1 MKKFA
6 FALLAMA
13 SALAIA
19 PAAMADTISIT
30 FLPDGANSKN
40 PTHVTSTKAGQIS
53 FNTLSN
59 LQILVSSDANGY
71 LPVYLTI
78 KGADVTITSAYNGGT
93 SGTEDVVEVISSTCG
108 GVCLVGDFDSGT
120 YASTKP
126 STGAY
131 SGAFT
136 VTGVSSSLLALFGD
150 SGFIANSGTDVFNT
164 TNNPVTIVSSSG
176 ESTGTSD
183 LSGGTI
189 NFDTPVPEPSSLLL
203 LGTGLLGLAFV
214 AFRKV
219 KPARPALHLSM

>member
-1 MKKFA
+1 
-6 FALLAMA
+6 
-13 SALAIA
+13 
-19 PAAMADTISIT
+19 
-30 FLPDGANSKN
+30 
-40 PTHVTSTKAGQIS
+40 
-53 FNTLSN
+53 
-59 LQILVSSDANGY
+59 
-71 LPVYLTI
+71 
-78 KGADVTITSAYNGGT
+78 
-93 SGTEDVVEVISSTCG
+93 
-108 GVCLVGDFDSGT
+108 
-120 YASTKP
+120 
-126 STGAY
+126 
-131 SGAFT
+131 